1 MQQRLYKRLNEEN
14 FYRVVKEILEHNKD
28 QDTAVLNVA
37 SESFILSLDCY
48 EYIDDDSFDSIKM
61 EEGWKM
67 IKGEYK

>member
-28 QDTAVLNVA
+28 QDTAVLNVP